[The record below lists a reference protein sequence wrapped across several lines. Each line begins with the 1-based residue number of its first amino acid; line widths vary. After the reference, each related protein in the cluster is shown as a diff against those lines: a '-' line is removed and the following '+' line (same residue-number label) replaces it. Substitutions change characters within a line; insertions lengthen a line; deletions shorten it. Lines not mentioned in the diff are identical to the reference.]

1 MIGKH
6 SLVKDKEAQVAV
18 VRSNH
23 HLRESL
29 HKVNSC
35 LNKYN
40 MYTRRGNMC
49 FHAIQLQLEAIT
61 DPQHKLIGMDS
72 H

>member
-40 MYTRRGNMC
+40 MYTQEREHVFSCYTTAVRSNNRST
-49 FHAIQLQLEAIT
+49 A
-61 DPQHKLIGMDS
+61 
-72 H
+72 